1 MGINVLYL
9 CLESVKKGDLSYIL
23 ENKVSC
29 GDT

>member
-1 MGINVLYL
+1 MEINVLYL
-9 CLESVKKGDLSYIL
+9 FLESVKEGDLSYIL